1 MHPPIKY
8 AEKAL
13 SIAANGAWQVFS
25 RLNTIAP
32 NESFTPKWSD
42 KPLQKSYQKTK
53 PPLGWPRETDSLCP
67 TCVREAR
74 QAILD
79 GKKPVDILLNEKVG
93 EIKATIT
100 EKDGKIVM
108 IKDCPIHGHFED
120 VMAIDT
126 AFFKHLEEVFPGRD
140 IRAHN
145 DETLHNHG
153 SSTIKYGRGAVLTV
167 DLTNRCNM
175 MCDPCFMDANQVGF
189 VHELTWDDI
198 KMVLDNAI
206 TIKPRRQMSVQFS
219 GGEPTLSPYFLDA
232 VRYARKVGYNSV
244 QAATNGIE
252 FAKSVDFAKAAAEA
266 GLRYAYLQ
274 FDGIGNAANSHRR
287 VGNLFDVK
295 LRAIE
300 NLHSAGVDIVPVITI
315 VNGVNNEQVGRVI
328 EFALDN
334 PKKINFLSFQPV
346 SFTGRDEEVTP
357 ERRAAQRYTL
367 SHLAHDVKNQTG
379 LGEPTRDWFPISF
392 MGTFTDW
399 ADTVKGPE
407 HEWGNVTCGCH
418 PNCGVGMAVMI
429 DKETKEAV
437 PVTAFLHA
445 EQLAKDIE
453 KINDAAR
460 GRFLSIVGMALALA
474 RNYDPFQAPTHFK
487 LSDLMKKFD
496 KTFGATKA
504 AQKGKYGKVSG
515 DRSVN
520 DIQKR
525 RADRWNFLFIAGM
538 WFQDLFNYDFRRT
551 EMCIIP
557 YATQQG
563 EISFCAYNT
572 GIGWRNIIEKMHM
585 TATLTK
591 WYEEHGRHEIFAG
604 NKNVPLSTTEHS
616 LKLNAEAVA
625 AGAQTDL
632 DELGIAKNAREEK
645 LKARK
650 AKHEMTPE
658 EQRHHAEMEK
668 LYRQHVLKETPG
680 APVIQIQGL
689 GGKKKS
695 PVQDVLHKPE
705 N

>member
-1 MHPPIKY
+1 MHAPIKY
-8 AEKAL
+8 FEKGL
-13 SIAANGAWQVFS
+13 SLTANGAWFVFS
-25 RLNTIAP
+25 NLNKIAQNP
-32 NESFTPKWSD
+32 SFTPKWSD
-42 KPLQKSYQKTK
+42 KPLLKSYEKTK

-67 TCVREAR
+67 ICTREAR

-79 GKKPVDILLNEKVG
+79 GKKDVSVLLNEKVG
-93 EIKATIT
+93 EIKATIL
-100 EKDGKIVM
+100 ERDGKILMV
-108 IKDCPIHGHFED
+108 KDCPIHGHFED

-126 AFFKHLEEVFPGRD
+126 DFFKHLEQVFPGRD

-145 DETLHNHG
+145 DSKLHNHG
-153 SSTIKYGRGAVLTV
+153 SSTILHGRGSVLTV

-219 GGEPTLSPYFLDA
+219 GGEPTMSPYFLDA
-232 VRYARKVGYNSV
+232 VAYSRKVGYNSV

-252 FAKSVDFAKAAAEA
+252 FAKSADYAKKAADA

-295 LRAIE
+295 LQAIE
-300 NLHSAGVDIVPVITI
+300 NLYNAGVDIVPVITI

-346 SFTGRDEEVTP
+346 SFTGRDEEITD
-357 ERRAAQRYTL
+357 ERRHAQRYTL

-379 LGEPTRDWFPISF
+379 IGEPTRDWFPISF
-392 MGTFTDW
+392 MGSFTDW
-399 ADTVKGPE
+399 ADVTHGAEKEFGQL
-407 HEWGNVTCGCH
+407 TCGCH

-437 PVTAFLHA
+437 PVTAFLKA
-445 EQLAKDIE
+445 EQLAKDIQQVT
-453 KINDAAR
+453 DAGR
-460 GRFLSIVGMALALA
+460 GRYLSIAGMALSLM
-474 RNYDPFQAPTHFK
+474 RNYDPFKAPREFK
-487 LSDLMKKFD
+487 LVDLLRKFD
-496 KTFGATKA
+496 KTFGATKKA
-504 AQKGKYGKVSG
+504 ESGKKYG
-515 DRSVN
+515 SVEGTRTRE
-520 DIQKR
+520 DIAKR
-525 RADRWNFLFIAGM
+525 RSDRWNFLFIAGM

-604 NKNVPLSTTEHS
+604 NKNVPLPTTDHH
-616 LKLNAEAVA
+616 LALNAEAVA

-645 LKARK
+645 LRKRDHKDDPKYHEEMAR
-650 AKHEMTPE
+650 
-658 EQRHHAEMEK
+658 
-668 LYRQHVLKETPG
+668 LYRQQVLKEQPT
-680 APVIQIQGL
+680 IQIQGL
-689 GGKKKS
+689 RGAKKG
-695 PVQDVLHKPE
+695 PQEVLHK
-705 N
+705 NQD